1 MDLAG
6 YSTDRENDSDIC
18 RALSVLYLVASSS
31 LVSITRPHHE
41 DVGHGSEGG
50 QVLYR
55 LVSWAILSQ
64 TNGVVSHH
72 KDGASLD
79 MTITS

>member
-1 MDLAG
+1 MGLRHGTAIVVF
-6 YSTDRENDSDIC
+6 TD
-18 RALSVLYLVASSS
+18 LVASSC

-50 QVLYR
+50 EVLDR
-55 LVSWAILSQ
+55 LVSGAILSQ

-72 KDGASLD
+72 KDGASLHGALQLRQAA
-79 MTITS
+79 